1 MPTTGHG
8 FVRKAKVER
17 HYNRVMSSE
26 ISNAF
31 KLRMD
36 VAQKCL
42 EDPDFLVAL
51 KADPQGT
58 LTKLTGNDFS
68 KVKVNVVEDDGDTV
82 SFPVIKTTEDLSA
95 EQLEAVAGGA
105 FFCAA
110 AATTIGAAA
119 TVAGTTYTIGKGEG
133 AW

>member
-1 MPTTGHG
+1 MLTTGHD
-8 FVRKAKVER
+8 FKRKAKVER

-82 SFPVIKTTEDLSA
+82 TFPVIKTTEDLSA

-105 FFCAA
+105 FFCATA
-110 AATTIGAAA
+110 AAAVGGAAA
-119 TVAGTTYTIGKGEG
+119 AAGATYTTGKDSG
-133 AW
+133 WW